1 MAVRFSAGSTLSFC
15 YHDGIFVRLEEGTMA
30 WVYQCTEDN
39 VRLIADSKEQLA
51 QKLMEHAMQNHQM
64 NMTLQQAMDMVNKG
78 AQQAA

>member
-1 MAVRFSAGSTLSFC
+1 
-15 YHDGIFVRLEEGTMA
+15 MA